1 MKLKIPGVCWKW
13 QVVESCREFVK
24 KYSETK
30 LGRPPGL
37 RLGRLVCHDNTE
49 DLCSIDNGKTS
60 EVLNWKKKLIRAI
73 WAGNI

>member
-1 MKLKIPGVCWKW
+1 MKLKIPGVCWEW

-24 KYSETK
+24 KYSENKTGETPWSEAGK
-30 LGRPPGL
+30 A
-37 RLGRLVCHDNTE
+37 VCHDNIE
-49 DLCSIDNGKTS
+49 DLCSIDNGKPS